1 MAAHLSS
8 RARAVLAVV
17 LMAAPLAAAGQ
28 PVLDPTVPPAT
39 TAAVPD
45 ADAGLR
51 GGEPAASRLQMV
63 IRGPGEA
70 RAAVLDGELVRIGD
84 RVRING
90 VQARV
95 IAISDHALTYTRGG
109 QRETL
114 ELLPGSKVAVAARRC
129 RKEPC

>member
-1 MAAHLSS
+1 MAAHLSW
-8 RARAVLAVV
+8 RARAVLAGA

-28 PVLDPTVPPAT
+28 PVLDPTVPPAA

-45 ADAGLR
+45 GDAGLR
-51 GGEPAASRLQMV
+51 GGGPAASRLQMV

-90 VQARV
+90 VEARV
-95 IAISDHALTYTRGG
+95 IAISDHALTYARGG

-114 ELLPGSKVAVAARRC
+114 ELLPGSKVTVAARRC